1 MTTPWRGTSAN
12 DLHRGGVRGGDS
24 KNGDLLL
31 VTSGGHQGAFHVYPN
46 LVSQPPQRGDPQKP
60 LDGARINSSLGS
72 RDSTLSPAPEDQFAL
87 RVWMRD
93 IMLGWKEGSVNM
105 RQARRNEKRMVEVLL
120 LRFPTGG
127 KTRRRVNAAFWNSR
141 WTWTQAKSTRS

>member
-1 MTTPWRGTSAN
+1 MSR
-12 DLHRGGVRGGDS
+12 
-24 KNGDLLL
+24 
-31 VTSGGHQGAFHVYPN
+31 
-46 LVSQPPQRGDPQKP
+46 PPQRGDPQIPVK
-60 LDGARINSSLGS
+60 GARNQLVARFS
-72 RDSTLSPAPEDQFAL
+72 RLYAESGPEDQFAL

-93 IMLGWKEGSVNM
+93 MLGWKEGSVNM

-141 WTWTQAKSTRS
+141 